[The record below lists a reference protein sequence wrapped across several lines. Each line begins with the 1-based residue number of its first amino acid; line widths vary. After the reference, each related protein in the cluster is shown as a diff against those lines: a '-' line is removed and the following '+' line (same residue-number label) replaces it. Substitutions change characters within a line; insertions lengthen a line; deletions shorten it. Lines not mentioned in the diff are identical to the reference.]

1 MSKERWQEF
10 KMSVSS
16 KEDENQRHVITDVK
30 NQYQLNYENFQNVS
44 NGAVMTIISIGLK
57 I

>member
-16 KEDENQRHVITDVK
+16 KEDENQRHVIIDIK
-30 NQYQLNYENFQNVS
+30 NQYQLKYKNFQNVS